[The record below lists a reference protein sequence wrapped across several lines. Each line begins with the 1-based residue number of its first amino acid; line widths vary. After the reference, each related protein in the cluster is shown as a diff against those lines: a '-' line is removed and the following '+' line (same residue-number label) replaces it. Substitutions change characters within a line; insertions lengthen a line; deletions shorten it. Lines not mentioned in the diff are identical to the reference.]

1 MIEMGQY
8 KVLQETIFSFLGEE
22 EPETVEIASPKQSKK
37 VASNTNNKN
46 KPSPKPKE
54 VFQVNTETCIRYGG
68 ETIPLTDYFT
78 DDEISIEVLLESNTE
93 KGDPTHKAISIDDVR
108 RRLENDFAE
117 LTEDLT
123 SMSFIKEK
131 NLIVPVLQAR
141 KKGMILKKRH
151 GIYLS
156 LSDAAENKRSNMYIP
171 SSDGNIYHIRDTE
184 HLTICKRTKSVP
196 SLSIIKEGVQLK
208 APKINWD
215 IITEFIKI
223 SRYYASKY
231 GTEVHAE
238 ILWNGKD
245 YRLSIPKQRVSSQL
259 VEPETTDFIPKEDE
273 IKVMEI
279 HSHNFMDAYFSSQ
292 DDESE
297 KAPILYAV
305 IGRVTDFFPQIKV
318 RTCLNNEYLEL
329 DPNNVFDTPFELN
342 QSYEFKQIT
351 VHKELN

>member
-1 MIEMGQY
+1 MAQY
-8 KVLQETIFSFLGEE
+8 KMLQETIFSFLGEE
-22 EPETVEIASPKQSKK
+22 EPETVEITSPKKSKK
-37 VASNTNNKN
+37 VASNTSNKT
-46 KPSPKPKE
+46 KPTPKPE
-54 VFQVNTETCIRYGG
+54 EIFQVNTETSIRYGG

-78 DDEISIEVLLESNTE
+78 ADEISIGTLLESNTE
-93 KGDPTHKAISIDDVR
+93 ADPQTPTYKAITVDDIR

-156 LSDAAENKRSNMYIP
+156 LSDAADNKRSNMYIP

-184 HLTICKRTKSVP
+184 HLSICKRTRAVP
-196 SLSIIKEGVQLK
+196 SLSSIKEGVRLK

-238 ILWNGKD
+238 ILWNGID
-245 YRLSIPKQRVSSQL
+245 YKLSIPKQRVSSQL
-259 VEPETTDFIPKEDE
+259 VEPETTNLIPEEDE

-305 IGRVTDFFPQIKV
+305 IGRVTDYFPQIKV

-329 DPNNVFDTPFELN
+329 DPNNVFDTPFQLN

-351 VHKELN
+351 IHKELN